1 MTISKCCKL
10 FMLSLWLYIM
20 SPCEVSGF
28 FEHIWNLFYF
38 ISNLSQLKIY
48 LNHIKYVT
56 PTFCKN
62 KIFVQIGVHIKMHI
76 KL

>member
-1 MTISKCCKL
+1 MGSSMDPSTQ
-10 FMLSLWLYIM
+10 SLDFPLTATNGIAGRE
-20 SPCEVSGF
+20 S
-28 FEHIWNLFYF
+28 
-38 ISNLSQLKIY
+38 
-48 LNHIKYVT
+48 VT

>member
-1 MTISKCCKL
+1 MEFTDDDMEEEKD
-10 FMLSLWLYIM
+10 
-20 SPCEVSGF
+20 
-28 FEHIWNLFYF
+28 
-38 ISNLSQLKIY
+38 
-48 LNHIKYVT
+48 VT